1 MTSLQ
6 AARLATMG
14 LLFCNGLIYATW
26 GIHIPTLKEKF
37 SLSDA
42 TLSQA
47 MFAVAIGGIIIM
59 PQIGRWAGQT
69 GTARVSRLSAWFMA
83 VTAALI
89 LIIPDYNALLIWL
102 LLFGAA
108 TAANDVAVNAQ
119 AAMLEVRMSRP
130 IMGSVH
136 GSFSLGGLTG
146 AMIAS
151 LWAAQVGSP
160 AWHFF
165 LVAAVMAVL
174 MTFATRYLV
183 RNDHQ
188 DPEKTPDQYVPNL
201 QKVPPPPVPT
211 TAFIPHSL
219 RRRLWA
225 LGVLGFLGLLIE
237 GAMYDWSAVYMRDVV
252 AATPAMVSAGYA
264 AFCAGMAVGRF
275 GGDPLRARLGALQL
289 MYSSCCLAGLGL
301 LLALLW
307 QTSWSVVIG
316 FGLTG
321 LGLSSV
327 MPITFA
333 SAGKMAAD
341 AGIIAAIGLAV
352 TVRLAYIGLLLGPA
366 LLGQISQL
374 FGLVVALALTLL
386 ALVLIVGIS
395 AYLLKE

>member
-1 MTSLQ
+1 MPNMTSLQ

-136 GSFSLGGLTG
+136 GSFSL
-146 AMIAS
+146 
-151 LWAAQVGSP
+151 
-160 AWHFF
+160 
-165 LVAAVMAVL
+165 
-174 MTFATRYLV
+174 
-183 RNDHQ
+183 
-188 DPEKTPDQYVPNL
+188 
-201 QKVPPPPVPT
+201 
-211 TAFIPHSL
+211 
-219 RRRLWA
+219 
-225 LGVLGFLGLLIE
+225 
-237 GAMYDWSAVYMRDVV
+237 
-252 AATPAMVSAGYA
+252 
-264 AFCAGMAVGRF
+264 
-275 GGDPLRARLGALQL
+275 
-289 MYSSCCLAGLGL
+289 
-301 LLALLW
+301 
-307 QTSWSVVIG
+307 
-316 FGLTG
+316 
-321 LGLSSV
+321 
-327 MPITFA
+327 
-333 SAGKMAAD
+333 
-341 AGIIAAIGLAV
+341 
-352 TVRLAYIGLLLGPA
+352 
-366 LLGQISQL
+366 
-374 FGLVVALALTLL
+374 
-386 ALVLIVGIS
+386 
-395 AYLLKE
+395 